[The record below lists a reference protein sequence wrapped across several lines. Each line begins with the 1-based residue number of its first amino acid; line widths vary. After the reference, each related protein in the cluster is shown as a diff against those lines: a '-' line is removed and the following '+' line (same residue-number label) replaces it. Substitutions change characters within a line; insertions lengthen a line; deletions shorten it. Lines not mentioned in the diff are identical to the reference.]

1 MATNSPE
8 PSFQDS
14 VDAIEQTSIK
24 IRDVNLDQI
33 QTNISWRKVAGIGSI
48 GRHDYENVS
57 ADALW
62 KLATDDLAPLEAVCR
77 DELADENTRER
88 K

>member
-1 MATNSPE
+1 
-8 PSFQDS
+8 
-14 VDAIEQTSIK
+14 
-24 IRDVNLDQI
+24 
-33 QTNISWRKVAGIGSI
+33 
-48 GRHDYENVS
+48 
-57 ADALW
+57 LW